1 MRTDRYNQYP
11 PEKKTGKLKILLVLV
26 ILLTAAAAGFA
37 GYSYKTANDSL
48 DISFAA
54 DPLKVE
60 VGGTYKA
67 LDYVNSSVG
76 KVTASARY
84 LDADTVGDRKLV
96 FTVSKSLFGGILH
109 PEKEFTLN
117 YSVIDTVPP
126 LKLWSGSGTVL
137 ERGTEFDIN
146 NVIGYGDNADP
157 DPEVKVTGKV
167 NMEENGRY
175 PLHIAVTDASGNK
188 TEWDMYVDVADS
200 IPSYSDDYPRTGFSD
215 FMAQHKGKGKAFGID
230 VSTWQGDIDFKAVK
244 EAGCDYVI
252 IRIGYSDDGKIKID
266 NKFEQNYERAKN
278 AGLLRGV
285 YLYSYDNTEEDARA
299 SAQWISEMLADDR
312 PELPIAFDWEDFGR
326 FQTYKMNFATLN
338 CMYDAFETEL
348 SDSGFESMLYSSKN
362 YLEKIWENTDT
373 RPVWLAHY
381 TDKTDYTG
389 PYRFWQASCT
399 GRIDGIDGDVDMD
412 IMY

>member
-1 MRTDRYNQYP
+1 MRTDRYSQHQ
-11 PEKKTGKLKILLVLV
+11 PERKNGKLKIFLVLV

-84 LDADTVGDRKLV
+84 LDADTVGNRKLV
-96 FTVSKSLFGGILH
+96 FTVSKSLFGGLLN

-126 LKLWSGSGTVL
+126 LQLWNGSGTVL

-146 NVIGYGDNADP
+146 DVIGYGDNADP
-157 DPEVKVTGKV
+157 NPTVKVKGKV
-167 NMEENGRY
+167 NMKKNGRY
-175 PLHIAVTDASGNK
+175 PLHVTVTDASGNK

-200 IPSYSDDYPRTGFSD
+200 VPAYNDNFPRTSFSD
-215 FMAQHKGKGKAFGID
+215 FMKKHKGKGRSFGID
-230 VSTWQGDIDFKAVK
+230 VSTWQGDVDFKSVK
-244 EAGCDYVI
+244 SAGCDFVI
-252 IRIGYSDDGKIKID
+252 IRVGYSADGKVNID
-266 NKFEQNYERAKN
+266 SKFEQNYKKAKE
-278 AGLLRGV
+278 AGLRRGL
-285 YLYSYDNTEEDARA
+285 YLYSYDNTEEKAQA
-299 SAQWISEMLADDR
+299 SADWIIKKLAGDR

-326 FQTYKMNFATLN
+326 FQAYDMNFATLN
-338 CMYDAFETEL
+338 RMYDVFENEL
-348 SDSGFESMLYSSKN
+348 SKAGYESMLYGSKN
-362 YLEKIWENTDT
+362 FLEKVWEDTDK

-381 TDKTDYTG
+381 TEKTDYKG
-389 PYRFWQASCT
+389 PYNIWQASCT

-412 IMY
+412 IKF